1 MHWNLAIQ
9 RNQEPLQRIIAALF
23 ALIGLG
29 PDFFEKAPSM
39 RLPWQKYRAVL
50 RILRPAEWAVR
61 RLVLVVAHGTAV
73 KALPQRKVPF
83 LPHGRPP
90 QSGRNVQSGS
100 TGKARITFKLFDPR
114 KRFDHRDDSSGS
126 SSIETYVSNLGP
138 RIRTVDVAFD
148 PRVLLFHQPAARA
161 PKSDGA
167 VNALPLCRRLAA
179 IKLALDD
186 LPRQAKR
193 YLRWQAKSIEVR
205 KPMLSSPL
213 RPGAPPGLG
222 TRSRYEVH
230 KILRECHDLA
240 YMLPAPN
247 TS

>member
-1 MHWNLAIQ
+1 MDWTLAIQ
-9 RNQEPLQRIIAALF
+9 RNREPLQRIVAALF

-39 RLPWQKYRAVL
+39 RLPWQQYRAVL
-50 RILRPAEWAVR
+50 CILRPAEWAVR
-61 RLVLVVAHGTAV
+61 RLIVVAAHGLEITTLPAR
-73 KALPQRKVPF
+73 KAPAIPSERHVRGASCSKNRV
-83 LPHGRPP
+83 
-90 QSGRNVQSGS
+90 
-100 TGKARITFKLFDPR
+100 TFKLFDPR